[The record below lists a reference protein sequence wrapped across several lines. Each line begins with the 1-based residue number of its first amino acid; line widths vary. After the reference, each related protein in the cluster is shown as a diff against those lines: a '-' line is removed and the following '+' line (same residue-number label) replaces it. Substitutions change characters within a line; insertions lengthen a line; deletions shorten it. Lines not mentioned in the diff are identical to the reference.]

1 MEEKKTIFIHSFI
14 HHLACSILNFPFRR
28 CCCWSYLFHC
38 YLHIQYMHTHVTC
51 GGDDPLLYDDSLPVP
66 FPLSLN
72 KATLSPRG
80 LGGRYPYEPEPE
92 NNPVPT
98 ERRIHNNLFSVT
110 SYNNLCAPP
119 IPDGYSLAYPRQFS
133 HSPHKQKTKISL
145 HCTLHSI
152 STVTPHPD
160 DFHPISGPMID
171 PGTWNIMKQTN
182 RQTDKQ
188 TETNQ
193 PFANGIRSVGTRS
206 AICAASRQT
215 GRSINRQPDSLEEEG
230 AIDVLW

>member
-1 MEEKKTIFIHSFI
+1 MS
-14 HHLACSILNFPFRR
+14 
-28 CCCWSYLFHC
+28 
-38 YLHIQYMHTHVTC
+38 HV
-51 GGDDPLLYDDSLPVP
+51 GGMTLSYDDSLPVP

-92 NNPVPT
+92 NNPAPA

-182 RQTDKQ
+182 RQTNRNKPAVCQRYSLRWDTISDMRRLQTDRQIDK
-188 TETNQ
+188 
-193 PFANGIRSVGTRS
+193 
-206 AICAASRQT
+206 
-215 GRSINRQPDSLEEEG
+215 
-230 AIDVLW
+230 

>member
-1 MEEKKTIFIHSFI
+1 MS
-14 HHLACSILNFPFRR
+14 
-28 CCCWSYLFHC
+28 
-38 YLHIQYMHTHVTC
+38 HV
-51 GGDDPLLYDDSLPVP
+51 GGITLSYDDSLPVP

-182 RQTDKQ
+182 RQTNRNKPPVCQRYSLRWDTISDMRRLQTDRQIDK
-188 TETNQ
+188 
-193 PFANGIRSVGTRS
+193 
-206 AICAASRQT
+206 
-215 GRSINRQPDSLEEEG
+215 
-230 AIDVLW
+230 